1 MPPQAPHKQAGEPA
15 WERGLCRPNAE
26 RPTLTQMQ
34 PRPGSSGGPGVPG
47 AGGPQQRLAR
57 KRKNVQDS
65 SSDQALQHA
74 QWSGGLSTATGSRTN
89 SSSVCGGSFSQ
100 TNTNTIA
107 QENAQGGESPRMP
120 RSEGTDADALRP
132 DTGTDTAQENTT
144 C

>member
-1 MPPQAPHKQAGEPA
+1 MSPELEAHGNGWQ
-15 WERGLCRPNAE
+15 ERE
-26 RPTLTQMQ
+26 RT
-34 PRPGSSGGPGVPG
+34 
-47 AGGPQQRLAR
+47 
-57 KRKNVQDS
+57 RKNVQDS
-65 SSDQALQHA
+65 SSHQALQHA

-89 SSSVCGGSFSQ
+89 NSSVCGGSFSQ

-107 QENAQGGESPRMP
+107 QANAQGGESPRMP